1 MQTLPLGPT
10 FFIRRKTRS
19 PLPQQVSS
27 MSDGLEIGFLP
38 QKVKCFLCHLYPKK
52 NNGSPEAILKICWT

>member
-10 FFIRRKTRS
+10 YFIRRKTRAA
-19 PLPQQVSS
+19 LPQQVSS

-38 QKVKCFLCHLYPKK
+38 QAVFSV
-52 NNGSPEAILKICWT
+52 NF